1 VLGVYVSMAGSTNEY
16 QAVDSSLIRR
26 EHLVDRART
35 AGVIR
40 ADACAVAGGDLREFE
55 TLALRPVEYDA

>member
-1 VLGVYVSMAGSTNEY
+1 MAGSTNEY

-40 ADACAVAGGDLREFE
+40 AGARAVARGDLREFE
-55 TLALRPVEYDA
+55 TLALRTVEYDT